1 MLLGGLP
8 PLGKQV
14 KHIRLAIMLVF
25 GIGGFLISPHNYAS
39 TQNSLDNSLK
49 ALELFQSG
57 EQAYLKQNYQHAL
70 QWYKKAIELHDTDGP
85 VTTSREVSVKSVNYG
100 RMAKQIST
108 ENIQQQDYFPNKR
121 ISEIQLLLA
130 EQLRR
135 NNPPVLNLQWMTL
148 RDPTRDNILDGGE
161 TGAIVIKIENQGQST
176 ALDVQLEVSSD
187 DASNLTFNRKVTI
200 GKIEAGDSHIA
211 NINVAADRKVSEN
224 NYKFLIKAIERG
236 GFDSNDLEVLLQTK
250 PHQPANI
257 VLSELDIHDLN
268 DNKLIEATESVLI
281 TGLVANQ
288 GAGVSDDITVS
299 INLGDNIFL
308 VPGSKKDLHLGQL
321 YPGES
326 KPVEYTFITNR
337 RFSHQQKLPVSV
349 SVIDGNKVA
358 PIVQTLNLAMHMP
371 KNKVSINVQPKTNAT
386 LASTA
391 SSSVDVDI
399 NIPTGIKKNKD
410 AVAVIIGNKNYQIGG
425 LPPVEYSLNDAR
437 TMRKY
442 LVKTLGFSEH
452 NIIHIE
458 NATAAR
464 FTETFGN
471 SNNFAGKLYNY
482 VNPGK
487 SDVFIYYSGHGAP
500 DLQNKGSYFV
510 PVDVDPSYI
519 ATSGYSLDLFYKNI
533 SKIPAKSITIVLDTC
548 FSGNSDGGFLLRNM
562 SPAILKVKNVF
573 PSINKAAIFT
583 SSKPDQISTWH
594 HEKKHGL
601 FTYYFLRGLAGA
613 ADTNHDADI
622 TSTEMGSYLAENV
635 PMQARKMNGQVQTP
649 TLTQQKELV
658 ITTLTSKSATLDN
671 NID

>member
-1 MLLGGLP
+1 
-8 PLGKQV
+8 V
-14 KHIRLAIMLVF
+14 KHIRLAILLLC
-25 GIGGFLISPHNYAS
+25 GIAGIFTASGIYAS
-39 TQNSLDNSLK
+39 TQKSLNDSLK
-49 ALELFQSG
+49 ALELFQLG
-57 EQAYLKQNYQHAL
+57 EQAYLKQNYQQAL
-70 QWYKKAIELHDTDGP
+70 QWYQKAIEFHDADGS
-85 VTTSREVSVKSVNYG
+85 VTTSREVIVKSVNYG
-100 RMAKQIST
+100 RMAKQVST
-108 ENIQQQDYFPNKR
+108 ENIEQQDYFPNKR

-130 EQLRR
+130 EQQRR
-135 NNPPVLNLQWMTL
+135 SKPPVLNLQWMTL

-161 TGAIVIKIENQGQST
+161 TGAIVIKIENQGQS
-176 ALDVQLEVSSD
+176 AAFDVQLEVSSD
-187 DASNLTFNRKVTI
+187 NASNLTFNKKITI
-200 GKIEAGDSHIA
+200 GNINAGDSHIA
-211 NINVAADRKVSEN
+211 NIEVAADRKVTDN
-224 NYKFLIKAIERG
+224 NYKFLIKALEKG

-257 VLSELDIHDLN
+257 VLSELDIQDLN
-268 DNKLIEATESVLI
+268 DNKLIEATESVLV
-281 TGLVANQ
+281 TGLVTNQ
-288 GAGVSDDITVS
+288 GAGVSNDVTAS
-299 INLGDNIFL
+299 IDLGDNIYL
-308 VPGSKKDLHLGQL
+308 VPGSKKELHIGQL

-337 RFSHQQKLPVSV
+337 RFSHQQKLPVSI
-349 SVIDGNKVA
+349 SVNDGKTTA
-358 PIVQTLNLAMHMP
+358 PIVQALDLTMHMP
-371 KNKVSINVQPKTNAT
+371 QNKVSINVQPKSNTKSGNT
-386 LASTA
+386 S

-410 AVAVIIGNKNYQIGG
+410 AVAVIIGNKNYQISG

-442 LVKTLGFSEH
+442 LVKTLGFSDH

-471 SNNFAGKLYNY
+471 SENFAGKLYNY

-510 PVDVDPSYI
+510 PVDVDPNYI

-562 SPAILKVKNVF
+562 SPAVLKVKNIF
-573 PSINKAAIFT
+573 PSINQAAIFT

-601 FTYYFLRGLAGA
+601 FTYYFLKGLTGA
-613 ADTNHDADI
+613 ADTNHDSDI
-622 TSTEMGSYLAENV
+622 TSTEMGSYLTQNV
-635 PMQARKMNGQVQTP
+635 PMQARKMNGQIQTP
-649 TLTQQKELV
+649 TLTQQKELL

-671 NID
+671 NTD